1 MKITN
6 IKVTPVSVPFN
17 APFHWS
23 AGIYPGSTKSIIE
36 VETDQGIVGLGEA
49 PWWHFG
55 EIVRNE
61 FAEKLIG
68 KNPLDLAEIE
78 SLCVPAA
85 QITANTGETSYLT
98 AFGAL
103 EIALWDIRG
112 KYFEMPL
119 YQLLGGAVRK
129 EIPFTEYF
137 SFRPENIDRHGNK
150 HGGEMTAEAIVE
162 YCLAMKE
169 AHGSTF
175 FEGKLILGDPELE
188 IRTVKML
195 REALGESAM
204 LRLDSNMQ
212 WSLPTAIRVLR
223 EIEPYNIRY
232 YEDPVATFEEM
243 AQLRL
248 HSAIPF
254 STHVGDLRKAIALGA
269 PDAFSINTAMLGG
282 IRKTLKFVAA
292 CEAMGKD
299 FWCYSADLG
308 VCTASYLH
316 LVAATPHI
324 REPSQSLFR
333 WQTEDVIQGGQF
345 KQVNNVIAVPEG
357 HGLGVELDRDALN
370 FFHEKFKTEGAM
382 SHFYDPFN
390 PQKFRKLPLN

>member
-6 IKVTPVSVPFN
+6 INVTPVSVPFD

-23 AGIYPGSTKSIIE
+23 AGIYPGSSKSVIE
-36 VETDQGIVGLGEA
+36 VETDSGLVGLGEA

-55 EIVRNE
+55 EIIKND
-61 FAEKLIG
+61 FAPRVIG
-68 KNPLDLAEIE
+68 QDPLDLAHIE
-78 SLCVPAA
+78 RLCLPAT

-103 EIALWDIRG
+103 EMALWDLRG
-112 KYFEMPL
+112 KFFEMPL

-129 EIPFTEYF
+129 AIPFTEYF
-137 SFRPENIDRHGNK
+137 SFRPENNGA
-150 HGGEMTAEAIVE
+150 GGEMTAEAIVE
-162 YCLAMKE
+162 YCLAMQE
-169 AHGSTF
+169 QHGSTY

-204 LRLDSNMQ
+204 IRLDSNMQ

-223 EIEPYNIRY
+223 EIEPYNIRN

-254 STHVGDLRKAIALGA
+254 STHVPDLRRAVALGA
-269 PDAFSINTAMLGG
+269 PDAFCNNIALLGG
-282 IRKTLKFVAA
+282 IRKTQQFVAA

-308 VCTASYLH
+308 ICTAAYLH
-316 LVAATPHI
+316 LVAATAWI

-333 WQTEDVIQGGQF
+333 WQPEDVIVGGQF
-345 KQVNNVIAVPEG
+345 KQVNNTIPVPEG
-357 HGLGVELDRDALN
+357 HGLGVEIDRDALN
-370 FFHEKFKTEGAM
+370 FFHQKFMTDGQM
-382 SHFYDPFN
+382 DHFYDPFN
-390 PQKFRKLPLN
+390 PGVYRQLPLN